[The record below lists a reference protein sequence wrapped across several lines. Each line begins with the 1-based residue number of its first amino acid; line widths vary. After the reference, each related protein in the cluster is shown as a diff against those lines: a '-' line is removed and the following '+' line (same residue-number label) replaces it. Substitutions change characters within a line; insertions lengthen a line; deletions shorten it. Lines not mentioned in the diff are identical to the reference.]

1 MILMNDSRNFN
12 IIIMKH
18 YLLNRIFK
26 NKTVI
31 LLSGLV
37 LFFVV
42 PFTSCGIYTMN
53 DVSIN
58 YDSVKTIKLF
68 TIENKASYVNPQ
80 LAPKL
85 YEKLSQKFVNSTKL
99 TRTNKDDAHYQIIA
113 TITGYNPSQTV
124 GISANQA
131 TTNRLTV
138 SVHVVLKKTLEN
150 KTEEFDVSRNADF
163 SANLSLQQA
172 EGQLLDELVR
182 NLTDEIFN
190 HIFSNW

>member
-1 MILMNDSRNFN
+1 MNDSRNFN
-12 IIIMKH
+12 LVTMKN
-18 YLLNRIFK
+18 YLLKYLFRNI
-26 NKTVI
+26 TTI
-31 LLSGLV
+31 LLAGLMV
-37 LFFVV
+37 FFVL

-80 LAPKL
+80 LSPKL

-99 TRTNKDDAHYQIIA
+99 TRTNNDDAHYQITA

-124 GISANQA
+124 GISAQQA

-150 KTEEFDVSRNADF
+150 KSEEFDVSRSADF

>member
-1 MILMNDSRNFN
+1 
-12 IIIMKH
+12 MKK
-18 YLLNRIFK
+18 LIRSMTQI
-26 NKTVI
+26 NKTRIPSAV
-31 LLSGLV
+31 LLLY
-37 LFFVV
+37 
-42 PFTSCGIYTMN
+42 FTLALAGCGIYTLN
-53 DVSIN
+53 DVSID
-58 YDSVKTIKLF
+58 YTKVKTIKLF

-80 LAPKL
+80 LSPKL
-85 YEKLSQKFVNSTKL
+85 YDKLSQKFVNSTKL
-99 TRTNKDDAHYQIIA
+99 TRTNNDDAHYQVIA

-124 GISANQA
+124 GISAQQA

-150 KTEEFDVSRNADF
+150 KSEEFDVTRNADF

>member
-1 MILMNDSRNFN
+1 
-12 IIIMKH
+12 MKKVIQSMTFCKKST
-18 YLLNRIFK
+18 IFF
-26 NKTVI
+26 
-31 LLSGLV
+31 SGLV
-37 LFFVV
+37 LFFAC
-42 PFTSCGIYTMN
+42 TIAGCGIYTLN
-53 DVSIN
+53 DVSID
-58 YDSVKTIKLF
+58 YTKVKTIKLF

-80 LAPKL
+80 LSPKL
-85 YEKLSQKFVNSTKL
+85 YDKLSQKFVNSTKL
-99 TRTNKDDAHYQIIA
+99 TRTNNDDAHYQVIA

-124 GISANQA
+124 GISAQQA

-150 KTEEFDVSRNADF
+150 KSEEFDVTRNADF

>member
-1 MILMNDSRNFN
+1 MTNDSRNFN
-12 IIIMKH
+12 IIPIKKMIK
-18 YLLNRIFK
+18 LLHPS
-26 NKTVI
+26 NKSTI
-31 LLSGLV
+31 HFSMLL
-37 LFFVV
+37 LFFAFN
-42 PFTSCGIYTMN
+42 FTGCGIYTLN
-53 DVSIN
+53 DVSID
-58 YDSVKTIKLF
+58 YTKVKTIKLF

-80 LAPKL
+80 LSPKL

-99 TRTNKDDAHYQIIA
+99 TRTNNDDAHYQIIA

-124 GISANQA
+124 GISAQQA

-150 KTEEFDVSRNADF
+150 KSEEFDVTRNADF

>member
-1 MILMNDSRNFN
+1 
-12 IIIMKH
+12 MKN
-18 YLLNRIFK
+18 YLLKYLFR
-26 NKTVI
+26 NKTTI
-31 LLSGLV
+31 LLAGLMV
-37 LFFVV
+37 FFVL

-80 LAPKL
+80 LSPKL

-99 TRTNKDDAHYQIIA
+99 TRTNNDDAHYQITA

-124 GISANQA
+124 GISAQQA

-150 KTEEFDVSRNADF
+150 KSEEFDVSRSADF

>member
-1 MILMNDSRNFN
+1 MNDSRNFN
-12 IIIMKH
+12 LVKMKN
-18 YLLNRIFK
+18 YLLKYLFR
-26 NKTVI
+26 NKTTI
-31 LLSGLV
+31 LLAGLMV
-37 LFFVV
+37 FFVL

-80 LAPKL
+80 LSPKL

-99 TRTNKDDAHYQIIA
+99 TRTNNDDAHYQITA

-124 GISANQA
+124 GISAQQA

-150 KTEEFDVSRNADF
+150 KSEEFDVSRSADF

>member
-1 MILMNDSRNFN
+1 MKKKIKSMIQLKKSTILFS
-12 IIIMKH
+12 
-18 YLLNRIFK
+18 
-26 NKTVI
+26 I
-31 LLSGLV
+31 LL
-37 LFFVV
+37 LFFAM
-42 PFTSCGIYTMN
+42 PFSGCGIYTLN
-53 DVSIN
+53 DVSID
-58 YDSVKTIKLF
+58 YTKIKTIKLF

-80 LAPKL
+80 LSPKL
-85 YEKLSQKFVNSTKL
+85 YDKLSQKFVNSTKL
-99 TRTNKDDAHYQIIA
+99 TRTNNDDAHYQVIA

-124 GISANQA
+124 GISAQQA

-138 SVHVVLKKTLEN
+138 TVHVVLKKTLEN
-150 KTEEFDVSRNADF
+150 KSDEFDVTRNADF

>member
-1 MILMNDSRNFN
+1 MKK
-12 IIIMKH
+12 IIQSMQ
-18 YLLNRIFK
+18 LK
-26 NKTVI
+26 NKSTI
-31 LLSGLV
+31 LYSGLL
-37 LFFVV
+37 LFFA
-42 PFTSCGIYTMN
+42 FTFTGCGIYTLN
-53 DVSIN
+53 DVSID
-58 YDSVKTIKLF
+58 YTKIKTIKLF

-80 LAPKL
+80 LSPKL
-85 YEKLSQKFVNSTKL
+85 YDKLSQKFVNSTKL
-99 TRTNKDDAHYQIIA
+99 TRTNNDDAHYQVIA

-124 GISANQA
+124 GISAQQA

-150 KTEEFDVSRNADF
+150 KSEEFDVTRNADF